1 MARKKERGNGDG
13 DVWPRRN
20 KAGKVIG
27 YRASYWVETADGPR
41 RRYVSG
47 KNKGETRAALS
58 KAKAGREDG
67 VFSDAGTTKLGEYLD
82 GWLEDTRGTVRQRT
96 WERYEQ
102 IVRVHIKPALGRT
115 KLKTLNPAQVRALYR
130 ERLEAGSSPRTV
142 QYVHVTLHKALEQ
155 AQSDGLV
162 PRNVAK
168 GIKAP
173 RPKKKEIRPLTPEQA
188 RTFLEAARGERFE
201 ALFVVAVH
209 CGLRAGEL
217 LGLKWDDVDL
227 EAGALRVRRTLS
239 ETGDGPIFEPPKN
252 GKGRNVPLTNTAVQA
267 LRDHLAR
274 QMQEIG
280 GGYEDRGLVFASQT
294 GNTMSASNLVNR
306 NFKPLLKRAR
316 LPVIRLHDLRHTCAT
331 LLLVKGVHP
340 KYVQELLGHAN
351 ISITLDTYSH
361 VIPGM
366 GNQTVMAME
375 EVFA

>member
-1 MARKKERGNGDG
+1 
-13 DVWPRRN
+13 
-20 KAGKVIG
+20 
-27 YRASYWVETADGPR
+27 
-41 RRYVSG
+41 
-47 KNKGETRAALS
+47 
-58 KAKAGREDG
+58 
-67 VFSDAGTTKLGEYLD
+67 
-82 GWLEDTRGTVRQRT
+82 
-96 WERYEQ
+96 
-102 IVRVHIKPALGRT
+102 
-115 KLKTLNPAQVRALYR
+115 
-130 ERLEAGSSPRTV
+130 
-142 QYVHVTLHKALEQ
+142 
-155 AQSDGLV
+155 
-162 PRNVAK
+162 
-168 GIKAP
+168 
-173 RPKKKEIRPLTPEQA
+173 
-188 RTFLEAARGERFE
+188 
-201 ALFVVAVH
+201 LFVVAVH

-239 ETGDGPIFEPPKN
+239 ETGDGPIFEPPKD